1 MFRRWSRRP
10 YSHFQFNICP
20 DQTYFIAIIIGE
32 VIQLFIAKMPS
43 KRRSVRRLRP
53 VEDVPSK
60 ISPALIMVL
69 TALSIVGMTMLIT
82 NNQLGDVVLEQ
93 CPHPNMLGK
102 HVCYEH
108 ACGDDTGTAD
118 RKSRER
124 NDNYDPQPTQTILIG

>member
-1 MFRRWSRRP
+1 
-10 YSHFQFNICP
+10 
-20 DQTYFIAIIIGE
+20 
-32 VIQLFIAKMPS
+32 MPS
-43 KRRSVRRLRP
+43 KRATTRHLRC
-53 VEDVPSK
+53 VKDVPSK

-69 TALSIVGMTMLIT
+69 TVLSIVGMTMLIT